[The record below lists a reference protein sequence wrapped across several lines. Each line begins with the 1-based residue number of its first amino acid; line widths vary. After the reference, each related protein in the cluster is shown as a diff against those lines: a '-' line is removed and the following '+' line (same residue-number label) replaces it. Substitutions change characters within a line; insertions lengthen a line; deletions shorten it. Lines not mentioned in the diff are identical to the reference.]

1 MHVLI
6 AKTADVLDLTR
17 PAVTHSMKKLEEQL
31 GVKLFIR
38 KPNNLYLSET
48 GKYTA
53 REAKKLLNDN
63 LDFDK
68 KVKQFEK
75 DQTTLILG
83 VNAPGP
89 MIVLRS
95 LNDKNIQIENKLIE
109 SNFESLLAE
118 HQFTCLLLNFP
129 IEYHD
134 ITSTYLGTESM
145 TVNLRT

>member
-1 MHVLI
+1 
-6 AKTADVLDLTR
+6 
-17 PAVTHSMKKLEEQL
+17 MKKLEEQL

-38 KPNNLYLSET
+38 KPNKLYLSET

-63 LDFDK
+63 LDFGK

-83 VNAPGP
+83 VNAPGS

-95 LNDKNIQIENKLIE
+95 LNDKNIQIENKLI
-109 SNFESLLAE
+109 ESLLAE